1 MILKTIDRIFTALTV
16 VLLPVFMLVAA
27 VTTSQA
33 ATIWNVG
40 DVFAGVAGGSYN
52 VYDNS
57 GVFKET
63 ITDGL
68 GGFTTG
74 CAFNNDLSKLYTT
87 NFSNTKVVVY
97 DDPSPH
103 AISQTVDTGAINPG
117 GQSESV
123 VFAAN
128 GDFYVGHP
136 DGDDDIQRYDSAG
149 VYQQSYD
156 VGTENRG
163 SDWMDLAADQKTMFY
178 TSEGRL
184 VKRYDVSGAGAQ
196 LADFAVLP
204 GSGTA

>member
-1 MILKTIDRIFTALTV
+1 MFTFFSILLAAFAV
-16 VLLPVFMLVAA
+16 VISVPSASA
-27 VTTSQA
+27 STT
-33 ATIWNVG
+33 WNLG

-52 VYDNS
+52 VYDNA

-63 ITDGL
+63 ISDGL

-103 AISQTVDTGAINPG
+103 PIVQTVDPAAINPG

-136 DGDDDIQRYDSAG
+136 DGDDDIQRYNSAG

-156 VGTENRG
+156 VGIENRG
-163 SDWMDLAADQKTMFY
+163 SDWMDLAADQTTMFY
-178 TSEGRL
+178 TSEGGL

-196 LADFAVLP
+196 LADFASI
-204 GSGTA
+204 GGTNFALRLL